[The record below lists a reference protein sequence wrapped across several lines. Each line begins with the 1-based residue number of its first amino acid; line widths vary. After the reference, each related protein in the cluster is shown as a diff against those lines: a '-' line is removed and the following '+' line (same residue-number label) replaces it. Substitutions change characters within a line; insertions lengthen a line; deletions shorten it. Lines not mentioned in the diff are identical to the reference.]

1 MDAQVA
7 LATQALID
15 YQSQAP
21 WQLTDS
27 NGVVQQ
33 VLYDPRGS
41 VAAQSVF
48 KPAEGGRP
56 RIGDEDLADY
66 TWRAEASFDAVIAD
80 PAYYLQG
87 AGAFYFYDFQAPSA
101 TPPQPASAITL
112 TRSRYASD
120 GVADAHI
127 ELTIEFTDGFGQVVE
142 GKRECEAGMAVLRD
156 ARARCNATARACRAW
171 A

>member
-66 TWRAEASFDAVIAD
+66 MARRSQLRRRDRRPGLL
-80 PAYYLQG
+80 PARRGRLL
-87 AGAFYFYDFQAPSA
+87 F
-101 TPPQPASAITL
+101 L
-112 TRSRYASD
+112 
-120 GVADAHI
+120 
-127 ELTIEFTDGFGQVVE
+127 
-142 GKRECEAGMAVLRD
+142 
-156 ARARCNATARACRAW
+156 
-171 A
+171 

>member
-41 VAAQSVF
+41 VAAQSVCRP
-48 KPAEGGRP
+48 KADGPASATRTWP
-56 RIGDEDLADY
+56 T

>member
-27 NGVVQQ
+27 NGVVRQQ
-33 VLYDPRGS
+33 VLHDPRGS

-66 TWRAEASFDAVIAD
+66 MARRSQLRRRDRRPGLL
-80 PAYYLQG
+80 PARRGRLL
-87 AGAFYFYDFQAPSA
+87 F
-101 TPPQPASAITL
+101 L
-112 TRSRYASD
+112 
-120 GVADAHI
+120 
-127 ELTIEFTDGFGQVVE
+127 
-142 GKRECEAGMAVLRD
+142 
-156 ARARCNATARACRAW
+156 
-171 A
+171 

>member
-1 MDAQVA
+1 MPCPASPRCITRRPARSGARRTPPLSQTAVSYDVPYALFALRTVEYVDAQVA

-48 KPAEGGRP
+48 KPAEADGP
-56 RIGDEDLADY
+56 IGDEDLADY
-66 TWRAEASFDAVIAD
+66 MARRSQLRRRDRRPGLL
-80 PAYYLQG
+80 PARRGRLL
-87 AGAFYFYDFQAPSA
+87 F
-101 TPPQPASAITL
+101 L
-112 TRSRYASD
+112 
-120 GVADAHI
+120 
-127 ELTIEFTDGFGQVVE
+127 
-142 GKRECEAGMAVLRD
+142 
-156 ARARCNATARACRAW
+156 
-171 A
+171 